1 MNIKS
6 NVLKSVFAAGLALT
20 GVAAIGLGTN
30 GQADAATIGDSVT
43 VDYIDGQSIATW
55 SNYYTATV
63 TGSVKDGSSWKVVK
77 TARDA
82 SGEKWYKIGKRQ
94 WIMAKY
100 TTEAS
105 TTSNSTYNANTTST
119 NTANSTYNANT
130 TSTNTANS
138 TYNANT
144 TSTNTANSTTS
155 STGTGYTTSY
165 SSSAN
170 NYGYGSNYNYTYS
183 ANTGVANTSSY
194 SSNYNYTYSAN
205 TGAANTSSYSASTTS
220 SSTSASTSTASA
232 STSSST
238 STSSSSS
245 EEAAKAWIASKES
258 GGSYTA
264 SNGNYYG
271 KYQLSL
277 SYLNG
282 DTSAA
287 NQEKVANSYVKSRYG
302 SWTAA
307 KAFWQAN
314 GWY

>member
-82 SGEKWYKIGKRQ
+82 SGEKWYKIGNRQ

-100 TTEAS
+100 TTEAA
-105 TTSNSTYNANTTST
+105 TASNSTYNANTTST
-119 NTANSTYNANT
+119 NTANN
-130 TSTNTANS
+130 
-138 TYNANT
+138 
-144 TSTNTANSTTS
+144 TTS
-155 STGTGYTTSY
+155 STTGYTTSY

-170 NYGYGSNYNYTYS
+170 NYGYGSSYNYSYS
-183 ANTGVANTSSY
+183 ANTGSANTSSY
-194 SSNYNYTYSAN
+194 SYSAN
-205 TGAANTSSYSASTTS
+205 TGSANTSSYSYSANTGSANTSSYSASTTS

-287 NQEKVANSYVKSRYG
+287 NQEKVANSYVQSRYG

>member
-138 TYNANT
+138 T
-144 TSTNTANSTTS
+144 TS

-170 NYGYGSNYNYTYS
+170 NYGYG
-183 ANTGVANTSSY
+183 
-194 SSNYNYTYSAN
+194 SNYNYTYSAN

-232 STSSST
+232 NTSSST

>member
-100 TTEAS
+100 TTEAA
-105 TTSNSTYNANTTST
+105 TASNSTYNANTTST
-119 NTANSTYNANT
+119 NTANN
-130 TSTNTANS
+130 
-138 TYNANT
+138 
-144 TSTNTANSTTS
+144 TTS
-155 STGTGYTTSY
+155 STTGYTTSY

-170 NYGYGSNYNYTYS
+170 NYGYGSNYNYSYS
-183 ANTGVANTSSY
+183 ANTGSANTSSY
-194 SSNYNYTYSAN
+194 SAN
-205 TGAANTSSYSASTTS
+205 TGSANTSSYSASTTR

-287 NQEKVANSYVKSRYG
+287 NQEKVANSYVQSRYG

>member
-1 MNIKS
+1 MRACDKQRRIFLNIKS

-82 SGEKWYKIGKRQ
+82 SGEKWYKIGNRQ

-100 TTEAS
+100 TTEAA
-105 TTSNSTYNANTTST
+105 TASNSTYNANTTST
-119 NTANSTYNANT
+119 NTANN
-130 TSTNTANS
+130 
-138 TYNANT
+138 
-144 TSTNTANSTTS
+144 TTS
-155 STGTGYTTSY
+155 STTGYTTSY

-170 NYGYGSNYNYTYS
+170 NYGYGSSYNYSYS
-183 ANTGVANTSSY
+183 ANTGS
-194 SSNYNYTYSAN
+194 
-205 TGAANTSSYSASTTS
+205 ANTSSYSASTTS

-287 NQEKVANSYVKSRYG
+287 NQEKVANSYVQSRYG

>member
-1 MNIKS
+1 M
-6 NVLKSVFAAGLALT
+6 ALT
-20 GVAAIGLGTN
+20 GVAAISLGTN

-100 TTEAS
+100 TTEAA
-105 TTSNSTYNANTTST
+105 TASNSTYNANNTGT
-119 NTANSTYNANT
+119 NTANN
-130 TSTNTANS
+130 
-138 TYNANT
+138 
-144 TSTNTANSTTS
+144 TTS
-155 STGTGYTTSY
+155 STTGYTTSY

-170 NYGYGSNYNYTYS
+170 NYGYGSNYNYS
-183 ANTGVANTSSY
+183 
-194 SSNYNYTYSAN
+194 YSAN

-220 SSTSASTSTASA
+220 SSTS
-232 STSSST
+232 SST

-245 EEAAKAWIASKES
+245 EEAAKDWIASKES

-264 SNGNYYG
+264 SNANYYG

-287 NQEKVANSYVKSRYG
+287 NQEKVANSYVQSRYG

>member
-20 GVAAIGLGTN
+20 GVAAISLGTN

-63 TGSVKDGSSWKVVK
+63 SGSVKDGSSWKVVK

-82 SGEKWYKIGKRQ
+82 AGEKWYKIGKRQ

-100 TTEAS
+100 TTEAA
-105 TTSNSTYNANTTST
+105 TASNSTYNANTTST
-119 NTANSTYNANT
+119 NTANN
-130 TSTNTANS
+130 
-138 TYNANT
+138 
-144 TSTNTANSTTS
+144 TTS

-170 NYGYGSNYNYTYS
+170 NYGYGSNYNYSYS
-183 ANTGVANTSSY
+183 ANTGSSNTSSY
-194 SSNYNYTYSAN
+194 SAN
-205 TGAANTSSYSASTTS
+205 TGSSNTSSYSASTTS
-220 SSTSASTSTASA
+220 SSTSG
-232 STSSST
+232 

-245 EEAAKAWIASKES
+245 EAAAKAWIASKES

-287 NQEKVANSYVKSRYG
+287 NQEKVANSYVQSRYG

>member
-1 MNIKS
+1 MRACDKQRRIFLNIKS

-119 NTANSTYNANT
+119 NTANST
-130 TSTNTANS
+130 
-138 TYNANT
+138 
-144 TSTNTANSTTS
+144 TS

-170 NYGYGSNYNYTYS
+170 NYGYGSNYNYTYR
-183 ANTGVANTSSY
+183 
-194 SSNYNYTYSAN
+194 AN

-238 STSSSSS
+238 STSSSS

-287 NQEKVANSYVKSRYG
+287 NQEKVANSYVQSRYG

>member
-1 MNIKS
+1 MADERRIFLNIKS

-105 TTSNSTYNANTTST
+105 TAS
-119 NTANSTYNANT
+119 
-130 TSTNTANS
+130 NS

-170 NYGYGSNYNYTYS
+170 NYGYGSNYNYS
-183 ANTGVANTSSY
+183 
-194 SSNYNYTYSAN
+194 YSAN
-205 TGAANTSSYSASTTS
+205 TGAANTSSYSANTGAANTSSYSANTGAANTSSYSANTTS

-287 NQEKVANSYVKSRYG
+287 NQEKVANSYVQSRYG

>member
-1 MNIKS
+1 M
-6 NVLKSVFAAGLALT
+6 ALT
-20 GVAAIGLGTN
+20 GVAAISLGTN

-55 SNYYTATV
+55 SNYHTATV
-63 TGSVKDGSSWKVVK
+63 SGSVKDGSSWKVVK

-100 TTEAS
+100 TTEAA
-105 TTSNSTYNANTTST
+105 TASNSTYNANTTST
-119 NTANSTYNANT
+119 NTANN
-130 TSTNTANS
+130 
-138 TYNANT
+138 
-144 TSTNTANSTTS
+144 TTS
-155 STGTGYTTSY
+155 STTGYTTSY

-170 NYGYGSNYNYTYS
+170 NYGYGSSYNYSYS
-183 ANTGVANTSSY
+183 ANTGSANTSSY
-194 SSNYNYTYSAN
+194 R
-205 TGAANTSSYSASTTS
+205 ASTTS
-220 SSTSASTSTASA
+220 SSTSA
-232 STSSST
+232 ST

-245 EEAAKAWIASKES
+245 EEAAKAWIAGKES

-287 NQEKVANSYVKSRYG
+287 NQEKVANSYVQSRYG

>member
-20 GVAAIGLGTN
+20 GVAAISLGTN

-55 SNYYTATV
+55 SNYHTATV
-63 TGSVKDGSSWKVVK
+63 SGSVKDGSSWKVVK

-100 TTEAS
+100 TTEAA
-105 TTSNSTYNANTTST
+105 TASNSTYNANTTST
-119 NTANSTYNANT
+119 NTANN
-130 TSTNTANS
+130 
-138 TYNANT
+138 
-144 TSTNTANSTTS
+144 TTS
-155 STGTGYTTSY
+155 STTGYTTSY

-170 NYGYGSNYNYTYS
+170 NYGYGSSYNYSYS
-183 ANTGVANTSSY
+183 ANTGSANTSSY
-194 SSNYNYTYSAN
+194 R
-205 TGAANTSSYSASTTS
+205 ASTTS
-220 SSTSASTSTASA
+220 SSTSA
-232 STSSST
+232 

-245 EEAAKAWIASKES
+245 EEAAKAWIAGKES

-287 NQEKVANSYVKSRYG
+287 NQEKVANSYVQSRYG

>member
-20 GVAAIGLGTN
+20 GVAAISLGTN

-55 SNYYTATV
+55 SNYHTATV
-63 TGSVKDGSSWKVVK
+63 SGSVKDGSSWQVVK

-82 SGEKWYKIGKRQ
+82 SGEKWYKIGNRQ

-100 TTEAS
+100 TTEAA
-105 TTSNSTYNANTTST
+105 TASNSTYNANTTST
-119 NTANSTYNANT
+119 NTANNTNSSTAAGYQKSA
-130 TSTNTANS
+130 S
-138 TYNANT
+138 
-144 TSTNTANSTTS
+144 S
-155 STGTGYTTSY
+155 STGTGYTTRY

-170 NYGYGSNYNYTYS
+170 NYGYGSNYNYSYS
-183 ANTGVANTSSY
+183 ANTGS
-194 SSNYNYTYSAN
+194 
-205 TGAANTSSYSASTTS
+205 GNTSSYSASTTS
-220 SSTSASTSTASA
+220 SSTSASTASA
-232 STSSST
+232 STSS

-287 NQEKVANSYVKSRYG
+287 NQEKVANSYVQSRYG

>member
-119 NTANSTYNANT
+119 NTATSTYNANT

-170 NYGYGSNYNYTYS
+170 NYGYGSNYNYTYR
-183 ANTGVANTSSY
+183 
-194 SSNYNYTYSAN
+194 AN

-238 STSSSSS
+238 STSSSS

-287 NQEKVANSYVKSRYG
+287 NQEKVANSYVQSRYG

>member
-20 GVAAIGLGTN
+20 GVAAISLGTN

-55 SNYYTATV
+55 SNYHTATV
-63 TGSVKDGSSWKVVK
+63 TGSVKDGSSWQVVK

-82 SGEKWYKIGKRQ
+82 SGEKWYKIGNRQ

-100 TTEAS
+100 TTEAA
-105 TTSNSTYNANTTST
+105 TASNSTYNANTTST
-119 NTANSTYNANT
+119 NTANNTNSSTTATTGSTYQSKS
-130 TSTNTANS
+130 TS
-138 TYNANT
+138 
-144 TSTNTANSTTS
+144 S

-170 NYGYGSNYNYTYS
+170 NYGYGSNYNYSYS
-183 ANTGVANTSSY
+183 ANTGSSNTSSY
-194 SSNYNYTYSAN
+194 N
-205 TGAANTSSYSASTTS
+205 ASTTS

-271 KYQLSL
+271 KYQLSM

-287 NQEKVANSYVKSRYG
+287 NQEKVANSYVQSRYG

>member
-170 NYGYGSNYNYTYS
+170 NYGYGSNYNYTYR
-183 ANTGVANTSSY
+183 
-194 SSNYNYTYSAN
+194 AN

-238 STSSSSS
+238 STSSSS

-287 NQEKVANSYVKSRYG
+287 NQEKVANSYVQSRYG

>member
-20 GVAAIGLGTN
+20 GVAAISLGTN

-100 TTEAS
+100 TTEAA
-105 TTSNSTYNANTTST
+105 TASNSTYNANTTSA
-119 NTANSTYNANT
+119 NTANN
-130 TSTNTANS
+130 
-138 TYNANT
+138 
-144 TSTNTANSTTS
+144 TTS
-155 STGTGYTTSY
+155 STTGYTTSY

-170 NYGYGSNYNYTYS
+170 NYGYGSNYNYS
-183 ANTGVANTSSY
+183 
-194 SSNYNYTYSAN
+194 YSAN

-220 SSTSASTSTASA
+220 SSTYA
-232 STSSST
+232 ST

-264 SNGNYYG
+264 SNANYYG

-287 NQEKVANSYVKSRYG
+287 NQEKVANSYVQSRYG

>member
-1 MNIKS
+1 MADESLRQAKERISLNIKS

-105 TTSNSTYNANTTST
+105 TAS
-119 NTANSTYNANT
+119 
-130 TSTNTANS
+130 NS

-170 NYGYGSNYNYTYS
+170 NYGYGSNYNYS
-183 ANTGVANTSSY
+183 
-194 SSNYNYTYSAN
+194 YSAN

-287 NQEKVANSYVKSRYG
+287 NQEKVANSYVQSRYG

>member
-1 MNIKS
+1 MRACDKQRRIFLNIKS

-105 TTSNSTYNANTTST
+105 TAS
-119 NTANSTYNANT
+119 
-130 TSTNTANS
+130 NS

-170 NYGYGSNYNYTYS
+170 NYGYGSNYNYS
-183 ANTGVANTSSY
+183 
-194 SSNYNYTYSAN
+194 YSAN

-287 NQEKVANSYVKSRYG
+287 NQERVANSYVQSRYG

>member
-138 TYNANT
+138 T
-144 TSTNTANSTTS
+144 TS

-183 ANTGVANTSSY
+183 ANTGAANTSSY
-194 SSNYNYTYSAN
+194 SSNYNYTYRAN

-287 NQEKVANSYVKSRYG
+287 NQERVANSYVQSRYG

>member
-77 TARDA
+77 TARDV

-105 TTSNSTYNANTTST
+105 TTS
-119 NTANSTYNANT
+119 
-130 TSTNTANS
+130 NS

-170 NYGYGSNYNYTYS
+170 NYGYGSNYNYTYR
-183 ANTGVANTSSY
+183 
-194 SSNYNYTYSAN
+194 AN

-287 NQEKVANSYVKSRYG
+287 NQEKVANSYVQSRYG

-314 GWY
+314 GWSKMVPFGEPSFSLPFLWRKELLNKV

>member
-1 MNIKS
+1 MRACDKQRRIFLNIKS

-82 SGEKWYKIGKRQ
+82 SGEKWYKIGNRQ

-105 TTSNSTYNANTTST
+105 TASNSTYNANTTST
-119 NTANSTYNANT
+119 NTANN
-130 TSTNTANS
+130 
-138 TYNANT
+138 
-144 TSTNTANSTTS
+144 TTS
-155 STGTGYTTSY
+155 STTGYTTSY

-170 NYGYGSNYNYTYS
+170 NYGYGSNYNYS
-183 ANTGVANTSSY
+183 
-194 SSNYNYTYSAN
+194 YSAN

-287 NQEKVANSYVKSRYG
+287 NQEKVANSYVQSRYG

>member
-1 MNIKS
+1 MRACDKQRRIFLNIKS

-105 TTSNSTYNANTTST
+105 TASNSTYNANTTST
-119 NTANSTYNANT
+119 NTANN
-130 TSTNTANS
+130 
-138 TYNANT
+138 
-144 TSTNTANSTTS
+144 TTS
-155 STGTGYTTSY
+155 STTGYTTSY

-170 NYGYGSNYNYTYS
+170 NYGYGSNYNYS
-183 ANTGVANTSSY
+183 
-194 SSNYNYTYSAN
+194 YSAN

-220 SSTSASTSTASA
+220 SSTYA
-232 STSSST
+232 ST

-264 SNGNYYG
+264 SNANYYG

-287 NQEKVANSYVKSRYG
+287 NQEKVANSYVQSRYG

>member
-138 TYNANT
+138 T
-144 TSTNTANSTTS
+144 TS

-170 NYGYGSNYNYTYS
+170 NYGYGSNYNYTYR
-183 ANTGVANTSSY
+183 
-194 SSNYNYTYSAN
+194 AN

-232 STSSST
+232 STSNST
-238 STSSSSS
+238 STSSSS

-287 NQEKVANSYVKSRYG
+287 NQEKVANSYVQSRYG

>member
-20 GVAAIGLGTN
+20 GVAAISLGTN

-55 SNYYTATV
+55 SNYHTATV
-63 TGSVKDGSSWKVVK
+63 SGSVKDGSSWQVVK

-82 SGEKWYKIGKRQ
+82 SGEKWYKIGNRQ

-100 TTEAS
+100 TTEAA
-105 TTSNSTYNANTTST
+105 TASNSTYNANTTST
-119 NTANSTYNANT
+119 NTANNTNSSTAAGYQKS
-130 TSTNTANS
+130 TS
-138 TYNANT
+138 
-144 TSTNTANSTTS
+144 S
-155 STGTGYTTSY
+155 STGTGYTTRY

-170 NYGYGSNYNYTYS
+170 NYGYGSNYNYSYS
-183 ANTGVANTSSY
+183 ANTGS
-194 SSNYNYTYSAN
+194 
-205 TGAANTSSYSASTTS
+205 GNTSSYSASTTS
-220 SSTSASTSTASA
+220 SSTSASTASA
-232 STSSST
+232 STSS

-258 GGSYTA
+258 GSSYTA

-287 NQEKVANSYVKSRYG
+287 NQEKVANSYVQSRYG

>member
-20 GVAAIGLGTN
+20 GVAAISLGTN

-55 SNYYTATV
+55 SNYHTATV
-63 TGSVKDGSSWKVVK
+63 SGSVKDGSSWQVVK

-82 SGEKWYKIGKRQ
+82 SGEKWYKIGNRQ

-100 TTEAS
+100 TTEAA
-105 TTSNSTYNANTTST
+105 TASNSTYNANTTST
-119 NTANSTYNANT
+119 NTANNTNSSTAAGYQKS
-130 TSTNTANS
+130 TS
-138 TYNANT
+138 
-144 TSTNTANSTTS
+144 S
-155 STGTGYTTSY
+155 STGTGYTTRY

-170 NYGYGSNYNYTYS
+170 NYGYGSNYNYSYS
-183 ANTGVANTSSY
+183 ANTGS
-194 SSNYNYTYSAN
+194 
-205 TGAANTSSYSASTTS
+205 GNTSSYSASTTS
-220 SSTSASTSTASA
+220 SSTSASTASA
-232 STSSST
+232 STSS

-287 NQEKVANSYVKSRYG
+287 NQEKVANSYVQSRYG

-307 KAFWQAN
+307 KAFWQDN

>member
-20 GVAAIGLGTN
+20 GVAAISLGTN

-55 SNYYTATV
+55 SNYYTARV
-63 TGSVKDGSSWKVVK
+63 SGSVKDGSSWKVVK

-100 TTEAS
+100 TTEA
-105 TTSNSTYNANTTST
+105 A
-119 NTANSTYNANT
+119 TAS
-130 TSTNTANS
+130 NS

-170 NYGYGSNYNYTYS
+170 NYGYGSNYNYSYS
-183 ANTGVANTSSY
+183 ANTGSS
-194 SSNYNYTYSAN
+194 
-205 TGAANTSSYSASTTS
+205 NTSSYSASTTS
-220 SSTSASTSTASA
+220 SSTSGSTA
-232 STSSST
+232 
-238 STSSSSS
+238 SSSS
-245 EEAAKAWIASKES
+245 EAAAKAWIAGKES

-287 NQEKVANSYVKSRYG
+287 NQEKVANSYVQSRYG

>member
-1 MNIKS
+1 MRDCDKKRRIFLNIKS

-82 SGEKWYKIGKRQ
+82 LGEKWYKIGKRQ

-105 TTSNSTYNANTTST
+105 TASNSTYNANTTST
-119 NTANSTYNANT
+119 NTANN
-130 TSTNTANS
+130 
-138 TYNANT
+138 
-144 TSTNTANSTTS
+144 TTS
-155 STGTGYTTSY
+155 STTGYTTSY

-170 NYGYGSNYNYTYS
+170 NYGYGSSYNYSYS
-183 ANTGVANTSSY
+183 ANTGS
-194 SSNYNYTYSAN
+194 
-205 TGAANTSSYSASTTS
+205 ANTSSYSASSTS

-232 STSSST
+232 STSS

-287 NQEKVANSYVKSRYG
+287 NQEKVANSYVQSRYG

>member
-20 GVAAIGLGTN
+20 GVAAISLGTN

-63 TGSVKDGSSWKVVK
+63 SGSVKDGSSWKVVK

-82 SGEKWYKIGKRQ
+82 AGEKWYKIGKRQ

-100 TTEAS
+100 TTEAA
-105 TTSNSTYNANTTST
+105 TASNSTYNANTTST
-119 NTANSTYNANT
+119 NTANN
-130 TSTNTANS
+130 
-138 TYNANT
+138 
-144 TSTNTANSTTS
+144 TTS

-170 NYGYGSNYNYTYS
+170 NYGYGSNYNYSYS
-183 ANTGVANTSSY
+183 ANTGSSNTSSY
-194 SSNYNYTYSAN
+194 SAN
-205 TGAANTSSYSASTTS
+205 TGSSNTSSYSASTTS
-220 SSTSASTSTASA
+220 SSTSG
-232 STSSST
+232 
-238 STSSSSS
+238 STSSSS
-245 EEAAKAWIASKES
+245 EAAAKAWIASKES

-287 NQEKVANSYVKSRYG
+287 NQEKVANSYVQSRYG

>member
-1 MNIKS
+1 MRACDKQRRIFLNIKS

-105 TTSNSTYNANTTST
+105 TASNSTYNANTTST
-119 NTANSTYNANT
+119 NTANN
-130 TSTNTANS
+130 
-138 TYNANT
+138 
-144 TSTNTANSTTS
+144 TTS
-155 STGTGYTTSY
+155 STTGYTTSY

-170 NYGYGSNYNYTYS
+170 NYGYGSNYNY
-183 ANTGVANTSSY
+183 SY
-194 SSNYNYTYSAN
+194 STN

-232 STSSST
+232 SISSST

-287 NQEKVANSYVKSRYG
+287 NQEKVANSYVQSRYG

>member
-1 MNIKS
+1 M
-6 NVLKSVFAAGLALT
+6 T
-20 GVAAIGLGTN
+20 GVAAISLGTN

-63 TGSVKDGSSWKVVK
+63 SGSVKDGSSWKVVK

-82 SGEKWYKIGKRQ
+82 AGEKWYKIGKRQ

-100 TTEAS
+100 TTEA
-105 TTSNSTYNANTTST
+105 TTVS
-119 NTANSTYNANT
+119 
-130 TSTNTANS
+130 NS

-170 NYGYGSNYNYTYS
+170 NYGYGSNYNYSYS
-183 ANTGVANTSSY
+183 ANTGSSNTSSY
-194 SSNYNYTYSAN
+194 SAN
-205 TGAANTSSYSASTTS
+205 TGSSNTYSYSASTTS
-220 SSTSASTSTASA
+220 PSTSG
-232 STSSST
+232 

-245 EEAAKAWIASKES
+245 EAAAKAWIASKES

-287 NQEKVANSYVKSRYG
+287 NQEKVANSYVQSRYG

>member
-20 GVAAIGLGTN
+20 GVAAISLGTN
-30 GQADAATIGDSVT
+30 SQADAATIGDSVT

-55 SNYYTATV
+55 SNYHTATV
-63 TGSVKDGSSWKVVK
+63 TGSVKDGSSWQVVK

-82 SGEKWYKIGKRQ
+82 SGEKWYKIGNRQ

-100 TTEAS
+100 TTEAA
-105 TTSNSTYNANTTST
+105 TASNSTYNANTTST
-119 NTANSTYNANT
+119 YTANNTNSSTAAGYQK
-130 TSTNTANS
+130 STN
-138 TYNANT
+138 
-144 TSTNTANSTTS
+144 S

-170 NYGYGSNYNYTYS
+170 NYGYGSNYNYNYS
-183 ANTGVANTSSY
+183 TNTGS
-194 SSNYNYTYSAN
+194 
-205 TGAANTSSYSASTTS
+205 GNTSSYSASTTS
-220 SSTSASTSTASA
+220 SSTSASTSTSTASA

-238 STSSSSS
+238 SSSS

-287 NQEKVANSYVKSRYG
+287 NQEKVANSYVQSRYG

>member
-1 MNIKS
+1 M
-6 NVLKSVFAAGLALT
+6 T
-20 GVAAIGLGTN
+20 GVAAISLGTN

-100 TTEAS
+100 TTEA
-105 TTSNSTYNANTTST
+105 A
-119 NTANSTYNANT
+119 TAS
-130 TSTNTANS
+130 NS

-170 NYGYGSNYNYTYS
+170 NYGYGSNYNYSYS
-183 ANTGVANTSSY
+183 ANTGSS
-194 SSNYNYTYSAN
+194 
-205 TGAANTSSYSASTTS
+205 NTSSYSASTTS
-220 SSTSASTSTASA
+220 SSTSASTSTAS
-232 STSSST
+232 
-238 STSSSSS
+238 SSS
-245 EEAAKAWIASKES
+245 EAAAKAWIASKES

-287 NQEKVANSYVKSRYG
+287 NQEKVANSYVQSRYG

>member
-144 TSTNTANSTTS
+144 TSTNTANRTTS

-170 NYGYGSNYNYTYS
+170 NYGYGSNYNYTYR
-183 ANTGVANTSSY
+183 
-194 SSNYNYTYSAN
+194 AN

-238 STSSSSS
+238 STSSSS

-287 NQEKVANSYVKSRYG
+287 NQEKVANSYVQSRYG

>member
-105 TTSNSTYNANTTST
+105 TTSNSTYNANTTGT

-130 TSTNTANS
+130 TGTNTANS

-170 NYGYGSNYNYTYS
+170 NYGYG
-183 ANTGVANTSSY
+183 
-194 SSNYNYTYSAN
+194 SNYNYTYSAN

-287 NQEKVANSYVKSRYG
+287 NQEKVANSYVQSRYG

>member
-138 TYNANT
+138 T
-144 TSTNTANSTTS
+144 
-155 STGTGYTTSY
+155 TGTGYTTSY

-170 NYGYGSNYNYTYS
+170 NYGYG
-183 ANTGVANTSSY
+183 
-194 SSNYNYTYSAN
+194 SNYNYTYSAN

-287 NQEKVANSYVKSRYG
+287 NQEKVANSYVQSRYG

>member
-20 GVAAIGLGTN
+20 GVAAISLGTN

-55 SNYYTATV
+55 SNYHTATV
-63 TGSVKDGSSWKVVK
+63 SGSVKDGSSWQVVK

-82 SGEKWYKIGKRQ
+82 SGEKWYKIGNRQ

-100 TTEAS
+100 TTEAA
-105 TTSNSTYNANTTST
+105 TASNSTYNANTTST
-119 NTANSTYNANT
+119 NTANNTNSSTAAGYQKS
-130 TSTNTANS
+130 TS
-138 TYNANT
+138 
-144 TSTNTANSTTS
+144 S
-155 STGTGYTTSY
+155 STGTGYTTRY

-170 NYGYGSNYNYTYS
+170 NYGYGSNYNYSYS
-183 ANTGVANTSSY
+183 ANTGS
-194 SSNYNYTYSAN
+194 
-205 TGAANTSSYSASTTS
+205 GNTSSYSASTTS
-220 SSTSASTSTASA
+220 SSTSASTASA
-232 STSSST
+232 STSS

-287 NQEKVANSYVKSRYG
+287 NQEKVANSYVQSRYG

>member
-105 TTSNSTYNANTTST
+105 TAS
-119 NTANSTYNANT
+119 
-130 TSTNTANS
+130 NS

-170 NYGYGSNYNYTYS
+170 KYGYGSNYNYS
-183 ANTGVANTSSY
+183 
-194 SSNYNYTYSAN
+194 YSAN
-205 TGAANTSSYSASTTS
+205 TGAANTSSYSANTTS

-287 NQEKVANSYVKSRYG
+287 NQEKVANSYVQSRYG

>member
-20 GVAAIGLGTN
+20 GVAAISLGTN

-100 TTEAS
+100 TTEAA
-105 TTSNSTYNANTTST
+105 TASNSTYNV
-119 NTANSTYNANT
+119 
-130 TSTNTANS
+130 
-138 TYNANT
+138 NT

-170 NYGYGSNYNYTYS
+170 NYGYGSNYNYSYS
-183 ANTGVANTSSY
+183 ANTGSS
-194 SSNYNYTYSAN
+194 
-205 TGAANTSSYSASTTS
+205 NTSSYSASTTS
-220 SSTSASTSTASA
+220 SSTSASTSTAS
-232 STSSST
+232 
-238 STSSSSS
+238 SSS
-245 EEAAKAWIASKES
+245 EAAAKAWIASKES

-287 NQEKVANSYVKSRYG
+287 NQEKVANSYVQSRYG

>member
-1 MNIKS
+1 M
-6 NVLKSVFAAGLALT
+6 ALT

-100 TTEAS
+100 TTEVS

-130 TSTNTANS
+130 TSTNTANN

-170 NYGYGSNYNYTYS
+170 NYGYGSNYNYTYR
-183 ANTGVANTSSY
+183 
-194 SSNYNYTYSAN
+194 AN

-238 STSSSSS
+238 STSSSS

-287 NQEKVANSYVKSRYG
+287 NQEKVANSYVQSRYG

>member
-170 NYGYGSNYNYTYS
+170 NYGYGSNYNYTYR
-183 ANTGVANTSSY
+183 
-194 SSNYNYTYSAN
+194 AN

-287 NQEKVANSYVKSRYG
+287 NQEKVANSYVQSRYG

>member
-30 GQADAATIGDSVT
+30 GQAEAATIGDSVT

-138 TYNANT
+138 T
-144 TSTNTANSTTS
+144 
-155 STGTGYTTSY
+155 TGTGYTTSY

-170 NYGYGSNYNYTYS
+170 NYGYG
-183 ANTGVANTSSY
+183 
-194 SSNYNYTYSAN
+194 SNYNYTYSAN

-287 NQEKVANSYVKSRYG
+287 NQEKVANSYVQSRYG